1 MPMFL
6 KTVFYIVPLIYC
18 FLSFSAT
25 ARQSQVVDTVY
36 QSESLVITR
45 LTPHAYVHT
54 SYFQSES
61 FGKVPCNGMLLARE
75 GEAIVFDTPANDSSS
90 AELIRWVQSGLN
102 GKIKAVLPTHFHE
115 DCLGGLAVFSKNH
128 IPSYATHK
136 TIALAKQRKFP
147 VPGNAFSDSMQL
159 DLAGWKVL
167 ALFPGEGH
175 TKDNIVGYF
184 PEEEVLFGGCLLKA
198 MNAGKGNLE
207 DANVGKWSSS
217 VEFLKQRFPHLKW
230 VIPGHGDSGDQ
241 GLLDYT
247 IRLFRKE

>member
-1 MPMFL
+1 MLLFRSVL
-6 KTVFYIVPLIYC
+6 ISFWLLLGTVLPG
-18 FLSFSAT
+18 T
-25 ARQSQVVDTVY
+25 ARQITASDTVY
-36 QSESLVITR
+36 QSETLVITR
-45 LTPHAYVHT
+45 LTTHAYVHT

-90 AELIRWVQSGLN
+90 AELISWVQSHLQCR
-102 GKIKAVLPTHFHE
+102 IKAVVPTHFHE
-115 DCLGGLAVFSKNH
+115 DCLGGLSIFHKQH
-128 IPSYATHK
+128 IPSYATYK
-136 TIALAKQRKFP
+136 TITLAKARKFT
-147 VPGNAFSDSMQL
+147 VPANGFRDSMQL
-159 DLAGWKVL
+159 NLAGREVL

-207 DANVGKWSSS
+207 DANVQEWSHS
-217 VEFLKQRFPHLKW
+217 VDFLKKRFSNVKW

-247 IRLFRKE
+247 IRLFRIQ

>member
-1 MPMFL
+1 
-6 KTVFYIVPLIYC
+6 
-18 FLSFSAT
+18 
-25 ARQSQVVDTVY
+25 
-36 QSESLVITR
+36 
-45 LTPHAYVHT
+45 
-54 SYFQSES
+54 
-61 FGKVPCNGMLLARE
+61 
-75 GEAIVFDTPANDSSS
+75 AIVFDTPANDSSS

-115 DCLGGLAVFSKNH
+115 DCLGGLAVFNKNH

-217 VEFLKQRFPHLKW
+217 VEF
-230 VIPGHGDSGDQ
+230 
-241 GLLDYT
+241 
-247 IRLFRKE
+247 